1 MTGAPRRA
9 ARQLSG
15 TARAYARTALR
26 PLLLI
31 LVFAGGLLMAPSGC
45 SREPRQGEGKDNPS
59 PPKSRVTLRF
69 ELAAPPVEPLMAL
82 RKAERTIKARL
93 AAAHIA
99 GATVSLDGP
108 VIKIALPLMTAPE
121 VDAVRA
127 LVTPVGRLEL
137 SLVDESADPLLALA
151 DAATSSGEGAGVTV
165 HRGGNPSD
173 IQFDAPSIPAFTSW
187 LLGLRSTLRPDN
199 GRSFKFEQRATGVRA
214 YLIEPE
220 VRVSGS
226 SLFDATPVENGTDVA
241 AVRIYLDGA
250 GTEALDALTATYQGR
265 RLAIVLDDRILVAA
279 TIGARIRGGQAL
291 ITLGE
296 RAHGEAGRSE
306 AARLAALLRAGALPG
321 PLRERLP
328 GKAPPR

>member
-1 MTGAPRRA
+1 MTRAPRRA

-15 TARAYARTALR
+15 PGLVRVRTALGA
-26 PLLLI
+26 LLLAA
-31 LVFAGGLLMAPSGC
+31 LFAAPGGC
-45 SREPRQGEGKDNPS
+45 SREPRQGEGKDAPG

-69 ELAAPPVEPLMAL
+69 ELATPSAEPLMAL

-93 AAAHIA
+93 AAAHVA
-99 GATVSLDGP
+99 GAIVSLDGP

-137 SLVDESADPLLALA
+137 SLVEESADPLLALA
-151 DAATSSGEGAGVTV
+151 DAASSSGDGAGVSV

-199 GRSFKFEQRATGVRA
+199 GRSFKFEQRAGGVRA

-220 VRVSGS
+220 VRISGR
-226 SLFDATPVENGTDVA
+226 SLFDAAPVENGTDVA
-241 AVRIYLDGA
+241 AVRIYLDRA
-250 GTEALDALTATYQGR
+250 GTEALDTLTATYQGR

-296 RAHGEAGRSE
+296 RAHGDAGRAE

-328 GKAPPR
+328 GQARPR